1 MDIKRNKRGFTIVEI
16 LGVIVILGILAG
28 VAIPLVTN
36 YISRGKNL
44 SYETMENTL
53 YHAAKNYI
61 MDENIYL
68 NSCDKGF
75 FDVEQGQDNILSDLQ
90 YAEKFV
96 DPNDKSKNCI
106 YNIYGCMEN
115 EASGAALPTYKYKI
129 ELKCINHLSCKIY
142 RDDGSV
148 SACDM
153 TDDGSGDGPNDQTDG
168 PKCGT
173 YSPNNTTW
181 SNNPSVTIDLNCED
195 GNSLGCEKETYTQTF
210 TDEGKTGTIQIKDV
224 IGNKTTCTVN
234 TYIDYTAP
242 SKPIITNPND
252 NKWVNNNY
260 KIQINSVD
268 NVSGIK
274 YFEYRYPSSSK
285 AEEREWKQWADSSK
299 KPNDASN
306 FISTDFSKE
315 RDELVEVRA
324 CDYAGNCSESSTTH
338 IKIDKTK
345 PTCSIS
351 VNGTKGAN
359 NWYVSNANLSL
370 TFSDNSSGVSSYD
383 LTNSQTATFGGKTT
397 AVQNN
402 TTGITYYGHVKDAAG
417 NVGKCNSDVL
427 KVDVDGPAIGN
438 ANINASDQTRYI
450 VTSLSDYTSKINGYT
465 VTNSDNVGTFI
476 DISPVNNYDLKINVP
491 PSASTYY
498 IWARNEAGHIS
509 KKVVNIPA
517 LEYRISYNLNGGSGN
532 VPSQTKIH
540 DININ
545 LSSVI
550 PTRNQY
556 KFLGWATYPTAT
568 TPNYNAGSV
577 FNLNQNITLYAV
589 WKRTSLQIT
598 SYSCAN
604 KQVGSQYEFTYTG
617 NCEAIDDGNGNW
629 RIKFLTSGTFTPYSN
644 ATIDVFL
651 VGGGGGGDGRSGGG
665 GGYTTTKKAISINS
679 GTSYTITIG
688 AGGAGGSFQIRND
701 STSGGSST
709 AFGYTAVGGKPGT
722 DGVGGNG
729 GSGGAGRC
737 DGICNGAAGGSDGSN
752 GGTGYFSGGSGQ
764 GTTTRE
770 FGEYS
775 GSLYAGG
782 GGSGGSGGAQNPN
795 CNSSTS
801 NGGGGCGAGG
811 DGGGGKGGTSR
822 PAIKGTNGAVN
833 TGGGGG
839 GGSDQGNLGGGTG
852 GSGIVIIRKAR

>member
-181 SNNPSVTIDLNCED
+181 SNNTSVTIDLNCED

-210 TDEGKTGTIQIKDV
+210 TDEGKTGTIKIKDV

-299 KPNDASN
+299 KTNDSSN

-438 ANINASDQTRYI
+438 ANINASGQTRYI

-465 VTNSDNVGTFI
+465 VTTSDNVGTFI
-476 DISPVNNYDLKINVP
+476 DISLVNNYDLKINVP

-604 KQVGSQYEFTYTG
+604 KKVGSQYEFTYTG
-617 NCEAIDDGNGNW
+617 NCEVIDDGNGNW
-629 RIKFLTSGTFTPYSN
+629 RIKFLTSGTFTPYNN

-651 VGGGGGGDGRSGGG
+651 VGGGGGGSGGLHNWYEGAGGG
-665 GGYTTTKKAISINS
+665 GGYTSTYRKIPIGLESYPVQVGFGGS
-679 GTSYTITIG
+679 GGPGGQKQSSGNAGAPSSITI
-688 AGGAGGSFQIRND
+688 
-701 STSGGSST
+701 SSVT
-709 AFGYTAVGGKPGT
+709 YSA
-722 DGVGGNG
+722 NG
-729 GSGGAGRC
+729 GSGGSSGTNYY
-737 DGICNGAAGGSDGSN
+737 IGSA
-752 GGTGYFSGGSGQ
+752 T
-764 GTTTRE
+764 
-770 FGEYS
+770 
-775 GSLYAGG
+775 
-782 GGSGGSGGAQNPN
+782 GGSGGSGGGVWYGAGG
-795 CNSSTS
+795 S
-801 NGGGGCGAGG
+801 NGSNGLIGNVNTSVCGAYVGAGQNKNTQEFESGGVYANGGAGGNYNNMTGFDGAANSGNGG
-811 DGGGGKGGTSR
+811 DGGVSHY
-822 PAIKGTNGAVN
+822 NGS
-833 TGGGGG
+833 
-839 GGSDQGNLGGGTG
+839 GSSG